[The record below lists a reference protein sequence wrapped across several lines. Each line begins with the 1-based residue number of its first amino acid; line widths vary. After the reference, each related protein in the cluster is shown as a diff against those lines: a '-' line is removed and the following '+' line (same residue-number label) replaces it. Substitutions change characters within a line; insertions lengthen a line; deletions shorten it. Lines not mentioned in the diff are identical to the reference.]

1 MFLQSILGNL
11 TNFLYLVQRF
21 YWMDIKLKSEPQNV
35 TIISGFP
42 GFGMVGTIATE
53 FLIEHLDTQHIG
65 RAIIDKMPAVLAI
78 HEGQIVEP
86 LAIYHNKDYNLV
98 IVHSIF
104 GQPGTEWR
112 VCDVIL
118 ELSKRLKAKEIISLE
133 GVGTGEE
140 NEESRSLYFTTNK
153 EGEKKFKDAKMEK
166 LNEGIIMGVTS
177 ALLMQAEGLPITC
190 IFAETHSN
198 LPDSKAAAK
207 IVEALDVYL
216 NLSIDSKP
224 LLEMAEKFEN
234 KLRKIMQESKMA
246 ETQRDKKAL
255 SYVG

>member
-1 MFLQSILGNL
+1 
-11 TNFLYLVQRF
+11 
-21 YWMDIKLKSEPQNV
+21 MDIKLKSEPQNV
-35 TIISGFP
+35 TIVSGFP

-65 RAIIDKMPAVLAI
+65 RVIIDKMPAVLAI

-104 GQPGTEWR
+104 GQPGTEWK
-112 VCDVIL
+112 VADAIL
-118 ELSKRLKAKEIISLE
+118 ELSKRLNAKEIISLE
-133 GVGTGEE
+133 GVGTQGE

-153 EGEKKFKDAKMEK
+153 ENEKKFKDSKIEK
-166 LNEGIIMGVTS
+166 LSEGIIMGVTS
-177 ALLMQAEGLPITC
+177 AILMQADTLPVTC
-190 IFAETHSN
+190 IFAETHTN

-207 IVEALDVYL
+207 IVEALDGYL
-216 NLSIDSKP
+216 NLKIDFKP
-224 LLEMAEKFEN
+224 LLEMAEKFET
-234 KLRKIMQESKMA
+234 KLKKIMQDSKMA
-246 ETQRDKKAL
+246 EDQRDKKAL